1 MYSDTDVE
9 KICGVARLYEKLY
22 KSNQYSNHLED
33 LDEVIEMAVSY
44 FQSHAES
51 QDIMLLGKKLLEID
65 NELEAK

>member
-1 MYSDTDVE
+1 MYSDIDAE

>member
-1 MYSDTDVE
+1 MYSDTDAE

-51 QDIMLLGKKLLEID
+51 EDIMLLAKKLLEID